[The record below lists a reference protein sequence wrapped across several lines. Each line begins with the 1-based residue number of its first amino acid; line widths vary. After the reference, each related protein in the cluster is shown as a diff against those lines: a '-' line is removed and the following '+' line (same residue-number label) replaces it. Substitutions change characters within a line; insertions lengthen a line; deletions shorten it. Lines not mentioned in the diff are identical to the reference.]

1 MLYLFYENKFF
12 HAIQIIEG
20 NYLVRLVL
28 APLKST
34 PKPVLFKDFFVLPFG
49 VYYVYKFVMAL

>member
-20 NYLVRLVL
+20 NYLVRLIL
-28 APLKST
+28 ARLLST
-34 PKPVLFKDFFVLPFG
+34 PKPVLFKGFFVLSIG
-49 VYYVYKFVMAL
+49 VYDVYKFVMAL